1 MLASSSLPVS
11 SLADLNTSHIFGSG
25 QEALSKKTPSNTET
39 KPLSAKPGILNT
51 ISSIKTTLQQKAA
64 DAANKIAQIAKEIF
78 AFIKALFLFPL
89 RYFGS
94 KTWSIPGLLY
104 RAASGKPISFKEKG
118 YHFEYENLNSPI
130 ESLPYASM
138 THYAH
143 KTEAE
148 WIAPFGYKPVHPTK
162 LNIQDAEVESRE
174 LCFFNPQT
182 GLKAILAEKEKEI
195 AVIFGALSSST
206 HELKNNPIQNA
217 KIQKSLQAASVFN
230 IAGTVPAI
238 YQEAF
243 SFSAKLLDH
252 PYFQN
257 KQITFVGSS
266 FGGSLASF
274 VALKFQRPAVC
285 INGLQL
291 GAGLQQEIGDKTL
304 KKADK
309 YITHIFMN
317 NDYLNDP
324 PLLNTID
331 KIFSRAGIRTP
342 GNFGKRYK
350 ISTPYQSYKQ
360 IHSFIFG
367 SFIHNLGFDKKT
379 LPKELPKEF
388 LKRFQ
393 VFEAS

>member
-1 MLASSSLPVS
+1 MLTNS
-11 SLADLNTSHIFGSG
+11 SLAAPYRADLNAFQMFGSG
-25 QEALSKKTPSNTET
+25 QEGLSKNTPLAWEIT
-39 KPLSAKPGILNT
+39 PGQPDLFNT
-51 ISSIKTTLQQKAA
+51 IHSLKTKAA
-64 DAANKIAQIAKEIF
+64 DAAKKISQIAKKIF
-78 AFIKALFLFPL
+78 AFIQTLFLFPL

-104 RAASGKPISFKEKG
+104 RIASGKPISFKEKG
-118 YHFEYENLNSPI
+118 YHFEYENLSSPI
-130 ESLPYASM
+130 EYLPHASM

-143 KTEAE
+143 KTEAD
-148 WIAPFGYKPVHPTK
+148 WIAPFGYKPVHPTN
-162 LNIQDAEVESRE
+162 LNLQDPEVESRE

-182 GLKAILAEKEKEI
+182 GLKVILAEKEDKI
-195 AVIFGALSSST
+195 AVIFGALSSSN
-206 HELKNNPIQNA
+206 HELQNNPKQNA
-217 KIQKSLQAASVFN
+217 KIQKNLQAACVFN

-243 SFSAKLLDH
+243 SFSAKLLH
-252 PYFQN
+252 HSYFQN

-266 FGGSLASF
+266 FGGSLAAF
-274 VALKFQRPAVC
+274 VALKHERPAVC

-304 KKADK
+304 EKADK

-324 PLLNTID
+324 PLLSTID
-331 KIFSRAGIRTP
+331 KIFSRAGIRMP

-350 ISTPYQSYKQ
+350 ISTPYKSYKQ

-367 SFIHNLGFDKKT
+367 SFIHNLGFHKKT
-379 LPKELPKEF
+379 LPKELPQEF

-393 VFEAS
+393 VLQTS